1 VSTILLVA
9 VDPEVRERVT
19 SLPGHRVVS
28 VDGRGGTASSGEQPA
43 GLEPDLVL
51 VGSGV
56 SEDRALS
63 YARQV
68 LADWPDLAM
77 VLVAAPNR
85 GLVRRATKAGFVRVV
100 DPATELADLAR
111 LVDDVTTS
119 GEPSPPPPPPSA
131 PPEAHRVVVVASP
144 KGGVGKTTTAVNLT
158 AVLAA
163 AAPWE
168 VVLIDLDLQFG
179 DVSSMLDLQ
188 PEHTVV
194 DAFASEGVDSMYV
207 RTLLSTHPDGFYVL
221 CGASGP
227 ADSAG
232 VTGDQIRKLV
242 SQLSASFHHVVID
255 TSAGLLEETLSS
267 LEEASD
273 VVMVTALD
281 VATLRSTRKAL
292 DVLGDLGLIP
302 SGRHLLLNRADRR
315 SGLTVRDA
323 ERMLGLPVTAVVPLS
338 DRIALAANHGEL
350 AVDVKRAPLRKP
362 LQALAAEISQ
372 TRTVHHLHRGEKL
385 T

>member
-1 VSTILLVA
+1 MSTVLLVA
-9 VDPEVRERVT
+9 VDPAFGERVS

-28 VDGRGGTASSGEQPA
+28 ADRQADLSPSD
-43 GLEPDLVL
+43 EPRSDLHPDVVF

-56 SEDRALS
+56 SEERALT
-63 YARQV
+63 YARNV
-68 LADWPDLAM
+68 LADWPDLVM
-77 VLVAAPNR
+77 VLVAPPTR
-85 GLVRRATKAGFVRVV
+85 GVARRAAKAGFAHVI
-100 DPATELADLAR
+100 DPATDAADLAR
-111 LVDDVTTS
+111 LVD
-119 GEPSPPPPPPSA
+119 GETRDPEQGTVASVA
-131 PPEAHRVVVVASP
+131 PRVVVVASP

-179 DVSSMLDLQ
+179 DVASMLDLR

-207 RTLLSTHPDGFYVL
+207 RTLLSTHAEGFYVL
-221 CGASGP
+221 CGATGP
-227 ADSAG
+227 ADCAD

-242 SQLSASFHHVVID
+242 SQLSASFRYVVVD

-281 VATLRSTRKAL
+281 VATLRSARKAL
-292 DVLGDLGLIP
+292 DVLGDLGLLP
-302 SGRHLLLNRADRR
+302 SGRHVLLNRADRR
-315 SGLTVRDA
+315 AGLSVRDA
-323 ERMLGLPVTAVVPLS
+323 ERMLGLPITTVVPMS
-338 DRIALAANHGEL
+338 DRIALAANHGQL
-350 AVDVKRAPLRKP
+350 AVGTKRNPLRKP
-362 LQALAAEISQ
+362 LQVLTAEITES
-372 TRTVHHLHRGEKL
+372 RTVHHTHRGEKL
-385 T
+385 S

>member
-1 VSTILLVA
+1 MSTILLVA
-9 VDPEVRERVT
+9 VDPEFGERVS

-28 VDGRGGTASSGEQPA
+28 VDGQGGTSPTEEPRTE
-43 GLEPDLVL
+43 LHPDLVL
-51 VGSGV
+51 VGPGV
-56 SEDRALS
+56 SEERALA

-77 VLVAAPNR
+77 VLVASPSR
-85 GLVRRATKAGFVRVV
+85 GLVRRAAKAGFSRVV
-100 DPATELADLAR
+100 DPATGAAELGR
-111 LVDDVTTS
+111 VVDSVTRR
-119 GEPSPPPPPPSA
+119 GESA
-131 PPEAHRVVVVASP
+131 PAAAHRVVVVASP

-179 DVSSMLDLQ
+179 DVASMLDLQ

-242 SQLSASFHHVVID
+242 SQLSASFRHVVID

-292 DVLGDLGLIP
+292 DVLGDLALIP

-315 SGLTVRDA
+315 TGLTVRDA
-323 ERMLGLPVTAVVPLS
+323 ERMLGLPVTSVVPLS
-338 DRIALAANHGEL
+338 DRIALAANHGQL
-350 AVDVKRAPLRKP
+350 AVDVKKAPLRKP

-385 T
+385 S